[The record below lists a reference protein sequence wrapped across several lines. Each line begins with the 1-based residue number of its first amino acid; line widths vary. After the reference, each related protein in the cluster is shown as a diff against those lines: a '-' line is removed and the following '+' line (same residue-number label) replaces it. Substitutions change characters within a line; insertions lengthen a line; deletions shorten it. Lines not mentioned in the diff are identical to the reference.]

1 MKQTQKLKKPEP
13 VKTKQSQASSHRFS
27 KIARKIKTASKLK
40 RYKAVVL
47 TTTDDNEWPMLINI
61 VPIDRARSIYK
72 TSLLQKY
79 FQSLDMIINDLQV
92 RIPTLAASLALPLAF
107 K

>member
-1 MKQTQKLKKPEP
+1 MKQTQKLQKPEP
-13 VKTKQSQASSHRFS
+13 VKTKQSQASSHRSS
-27 KIARKIKTASKLK
+27 KIAQKIKTCSKLK
-40 RYKAVVL
+40 RYNAVVL
-47 TTTDDNEWPMLINI
+47 TTTDDNEWPMSINI

>member
-1 MKQTQKLKKPEP
+1 M
-13 VKTKQSQASSHRFS
+13 S
-27 KIARKIKTASKLK
+27 
-40 RYKAVVL
+40 
-47 TTTDDNEWPMLINI
+47 INI